1 MDKHISMPINIT
13 YISFFLLLVI
23 IITTFFPHQSH
34 SQSQPPQPQPQ
45 PVYNYSS
52 CRDINHSYN
61 CGRITDISY
70 PFWGQNRRSYC
81 GAGHHFYLNC
91 DEKNTTTIVISS
103 QNFTVVDIDPTTHTM
118 KLKRTDLDQNVCSP
132 QYDDTYLFP
141 PPFHYLPTLKNITI
155 FYNCT
160 LTPISPEN
168 PICESPNKAFYTV
181 GDEDKPLEESRN
193 CKRHI
198 HVPLGKDFPVVKDYN
213 DYFDHEVLKNGLDK
227 GFELNY
233 NLKEECLICLGSEEG
248 DCRWKKNSDI
258 EKHVKS
264 TCYYDDCLDGS
275 VHPSTQ
281 HCCNHKSMFSYLFIS
296 NKEISVFGNGHTAA
310 LQFLVL

>member
-160 LTPISPEN
+160 SPEFLHK
-168 PICESPNKAFYTV
+168 ISLCESPNYAFYIV
-181 GDEDKPLEESRN
+181 GLGEEDYTWLEESRN
-193 CKRHI
+193 CKKHI
-198 HVPLGKDFPVVKDYN
+198 QVPIGSDFHIENNYDGIYGFERSVLGK
-213 DYFDHEVLKNGLDK
+213 GLDK

-233 NLKEECLICLGSEEG
+233 NLKEECLRCLGSERG
-248 DCRWKKNSDI
+248 NCKWKTNSDI
-258 EKHVKS
+258 EKYVNS
-264 TCYYDDCLDGS
+264 SCYYDDCLDGS
-275 VHPSTQ
+275 VHPSTR
-281 HCCNHKSMFSYLFIS
+281 HCCNPSMFSIS
-296 NKEISVFGNGHTAA
+296 LSHKQSSF
-310 LQFLVL
+310 LQ